1 MRELMVRDAIREA
14 LDEEMARDNT
24 VFQMGEDIGV
34 IGGNFKCTVGLRD
47 KYGDLRV
54 KDTPISEQGFVG
66 MGVGAALTGLRPVVE
81 LMFADFMMV
90 CGDQLFNQMAK
101 ITYMSGGQCNVPMV
115 VRLPLGGGRSSA
127 AQHSQSIHAWAAHIP
142 GVKVVVPSTA
152 GECKGLL
159 KTAIRDNDP
168 VMIFEHKM
176 LYTTKFN
183 DVPEVEEDVCIP
195 FGQARIVTE
204 GADITVVTN
213 SMMTIK
219 AEKAVRQLQ
228 KEGISAE
235 LIDLRTIVP
244 LDTETIIRSVKK
256 TGKLLIVDEG
266 HLSFGITGEI
276 ASRIMPDVFYD
287 LDAPIQR
294 MVPMLA
300 IYLFQKING
309 WGIHELGH
317 REKRFVPYAL
327 TIISY
332 VTCLITMYKIH
343 LPRYMSG
350 IIVAALICM
359 ILCTLIN
366 FKWKI
371 STHVAS
377 SGMMVGG
384 LLSYSFIFNFNP
396 VWWLCF
402 FILLSGMLG
411 TARIIV
417 KQHTLL
423 EVLAGFIVGLFCGV
437 IGILF
442 I

>member
-1 MRELMVRDAIREA
+1 MEA
-14 LDEEMARDNT
+14 NE
-24 VFQMGEDIGV
+24 I
-34 IGGNFKCTVGLRD
+34 
-47 KYGDLRV
+47 
-54 KDTPISEQGFVG
+54 
-66 MGVGAALTGLRPVVE
+66 
-81 LMFADFMMV
+81 
-90 CGDQLFNQMAK
+90 
-101 ITYMSGGQCNVPMV
+101 
-115 VRLPLGGGRSSA
+115 
-127 AQHSQSIHAWAAHIP
+127 
-142 GVKVVVPSTA
+142 
-152 GECKGLL
+152 
-159 KTAIRDNDP
+159 
-168 VMIFEHKM
+168 
-176 LYTTKFN
+176 
-183 DVPEVEEDVCIP
+183 
-195 FGQARIVTE
+195 
-204 GADITVVTN
+204 
-213 SMMTIK
+213 
-219 AEKAVRQLQ
+219 
-228 KEGISAE
+228 
-235 LIDLRTIVP
+235 
-244 LDTETIIRSVKK
+244 TETIAVGKK
-256 TGKLLIVDEG
+256 NSPLEVSSRIISGIFTPFMIPFVAFFLLFFFTY
-266 HLSFGITGEI
+266 L
-276 ASRIMPDVFYD
+276 RIMP
-287 LDAPIQR
+287 IQYKL
-294 MVPMLA
+294 MPMLA

>member
-168 VMIFEHKM
+168 VMFFEHKM

-183 DVPEVEEDVCIP
+183 DVLAQIDGVGEVRVVLTLQSGP
-195 FGQARIVTE
+195 RRILAQDSQST
-204 GADITVVTN
+204 
-213 SMMTIK
+213 
-219 AEKAVRQLQ
+219 
-228 KEGISAE
+228 
-235 LIDLRTIVP
+235 
-244 LDTETIIRSVKK
+244 
-256 TGKLLIVDEG
+256 VDEG
-266 HLSFGITGEI
+266 RTEAEVTNVVISAGSGVEGTVTLQQLSPQFQGALVVCSGGGEPTVQLRLVE
-276 ASRIMPDVFYD
+276 AVS
-287 LDAPIQR
+287 
-294 MVPMLA
+294 
-300 IYLFQKING
+300 
-309 WGIHELGH
+309 
-317 REKRFVPYAL
+317 AL
-327 TIISY
+327 TG
-332 VTCLITMYKIH
+332 L
-343 LPRYMSG
+343 G
-350 IIVAALICM
+350 AD
-359 ILCTLIN
+359 
-366 FKWKI
+366 KI
-371 STHVAS
+371 SVCK
-377 SGMMVGG
+377 G
-384 LLSYSFIFNFNP
+384 
-396 VWWLCF
+396 
-402 FILLSGMLG
+402 
-411 TARIIV
+411 
-417 KQHTLL
+417 K
-423 EVLAGFIVGLFCGV
+423 
-437 IGILF
+437 
-442 I
+442 